1 MVINSKV
8 YIPKLTEQREIL
20 NILKSGNVDLM
31 NPLFDSLRV
40 LFKIYLSNSNGYSG
54 DEVMKSFYKEVKF
67 FYSYKTK
74 SFSAK
79 IFIDDDRY
87 IKYLDYEN
95 EINYKSEFVSK
106 NITYYANIGE
116 DILLLGKKDTK
127 KLHKIFFDP
136 EVNKE
141 NKKEEVLNFL
151 TDKLSQDV
159 LKETSKLD
167 VDVKKVEREF
177 KKLFKNYKISLEC
190 AQSDPHWNDF
200 IVTMFKKE
208 IYSDLE
214 CGCGYLFFDNP
225 EFLNH
230 YKIGAISSLMKNK
243 EFVETIFKESVLFS
257 NYSKKQGCYLSNGYK
272 PLMVLMG
279 LLLLSSTI
287 TSISKK
293 RKFELI
299 SELIPEE
306 GVVFSGNEC
315 DGSLFYYIDYSCGES
330 FNNFMISGAK
340 TFISEVINLLYYL
353 IDKDVNK
360 AKNLVNFVEKILEEN
375 FILEDLLVVGCPG
388 LLADFFLLKEKI
400 KNKQKNKRF
409 SGDLLYQYTIVRYN
423 MMTEDVILNLKK
435 VFNSKGIKIGFVFNK
450 DLSNTASDY
459 NDLVYIS
466 KVSKTIE
473 QPIVINFYDET
484 DDNGVQDKYNFIDNL
499 SRNVHLLKESLTIES
514 DQRLSLK
521 FNFNR
526 SGTITLKNELE
537 ILLNNND
544 QLYSILH
551 ILRGFCDFDIE
562 TWQLKGLFKVR
573 KTKTKDFDKTRYFS
587 QVES

>member
-20 NILKSGNVDLM
+20 NILKSGDKELM
-31 NPLFDSLRV
+31 TPLFDSLRT
-40 LFKIYLSNSNGYSG
+40 LFKIYLSNSNGYSSG
-54 DEVMKSFYKEVKF
+54 EVMKSFYKEVKF
-67 FYSYKTK
+67 IYSYKTK

-79 IFIDDDRY
+79 IFIDDDKY
-87 IKYLDYEN
+87 IKYLGYEG
-95 EINYKSEFVSK
+95 EIKHKTDFVSK
-106 NITYYANIGE
+106 NIKYYANTGE

-127 KLHKIFFDP
+127 KLHKIFFDT

-141 NKKEEVLNFL
+141 DKKEEVLKFL
-151 TDKLSQDV
+151 TDKVSQGV

-167 VDVKKVEREF
+167 VDVKKLEREF
-177 KKLFKNYKISLEC
+177 KKLFKSYKISLEC

-200 IVTMFKKE
+200 VLTMFKKE

-225 EFLNH
+225 ELLNH
-230 YKIGAISSLMKNK
+230 YKFGALSSLMKNK
-243 EFVETIFKESVLFS
+243 EFVEIIFKETVLFS
-257 NYSKKQGCYLSNGYK
+257 KYSKEEGCYLSDGYK

-293 RKFELI
+293 RKFELL

-306 GVVFSGNEC
+306 GVIFSGNEC
-315 DGSLFYYIDYSCGES
+315 DGSLFYYIDYSCGDNFS
-330 FNNFMISGAK
+330 SFMISGAN

-360 AKNLVNFVEKILEEN
+360 AQNLVNFVQKILEEN
-375 FILEDLLVVGCPG
+375 LILEDLVVVGIPG

-400 KNKQKNKRF
+400 KKKQKNKRF

-473 QPIVINFYDET
+473 QPIAINFYDEM
-484 DDNGVQDKYNFIDNL
+484 DDDGRQDKYNFIDNL
-499 SRNVHLLKESLTIES
+499 SRNIHLLKESLKIES

-526 SGTITLKNELE
+526 SGTITLKNELD
-537 ILLNNND
+537 IWLNNDD

-551 ILRGFCDFDIE
+551 ILRGFCDFDLEI
-562 TWQLKGLFKVR
+562 WQLKGLFKVR
-573 KTKTKDFDKTRYFS
+573 KTKIKDFDKTRYFS
-587 QVES
+587 RIEI

>member
-1 MVINSKV
+1 MVINSAV

-20 NILKSGNVDLM
+20 NILNSGDKELM
-31 NPLFDSLRV
+31 TTLFDSLRT

-87 IKYLDYEN
+87 IKYLDYDG
-95 EINYKSEFVSK
+95 EIKIKTDFISK
-106 NITYYANIGE
+106 NITYYANTGE

-141 NKKEEVLNFL
+141 DKKEEVLKFL
-151 TDKLSQDV
+151 TDKVSQDV

-167 VDVKKVEREF
+167 VDVKKLEREF
-177 KKLFKNYKISLEC
+177 KKLFKNCKISLKC
-190 AQSDPHWNDF
+190 ARSDNHWNNF
-200 IVTMFKKE
+200 ILEMFKNE
-208 IYSDLE
+208 IYADIDSA
-214 CGCGYLFFDNP
+214 CSRLFFEKP
-225 EFLNH
+225 ESLSD
-230 YKIGAISSLMKNK
+230 YKVGAYSSLINEKDFAEM
-243 EFVETIFKESVLFS
+243 IFKDNVLFPKF
-257 NYSKKQGCYLSNGYK
+257 SKRQDCYLSESYE
-272 PLMVLMG
+272 PLLILMG

-287 TSISKK
+287 TSIPKK
-293 RKFELI
+293 RKLELL
-299 SELIPEE
+299 SELIPDKEI
-306 GVVFSGNEC
+306 VFSGDKHKEVLWYCIN
-315 DGSLFYYIDYSCGES
+315 YYSGDD
-330 FNNFMISGAK
+330 FNTFMIDGAT
-340 TFISEVINLLYYL
+340 TFISEVKNLLYYL
-353 IDKDVNK
+353 LDKNINK
-360 AKNLVNFVEKILEEN
+360 AQNLVMLVEKILEEN
-375 FILEDLLVVGCPG
+375 IVIEDLLVVGNPE

-400 KNKQKNKRF
+400 KKKRKNKRL

-435 VFNSKGIKIGFVFNK
+435 VFNSKGIKIGFVFDK
-450 DLSNTASDY
+450 DLSDTASDY

-466 KVSKTIE
+466 KVSRMID
-473 QPIVINFYDET
+473 QPIAIDFYNET
-484 DDNGVQDKYNFIDNL
+484 DDSDRQDKYNFIDTL
-499 SRNVHLLKESLTIES
+499 SRNIYLIKESLIIEP

-526 SGTITLKNELE
+526 SKTITLKNEFE
-537 ILLNNND
+537 IWLNNND

-551 ILRGFCDFDIE
+551 ILRGFCDFDLEI
-562 TWQLKGLFKVR
+562 WQLKGLFKVR
-573 KTKTKDFDKTRYFS
+573 KTKIKDFSKTRYFS
-587 QVES
+587 QIES

>member
-106 NITYYANIGE
+106 NITYYANTGE

-151 TDKLSQDV
+151 TDKVSQDV
-159 LKETSKLD
+159 LNETSKLD

-177 KKLFKNYKISLEC
+177 KKLFKNCKINLKS
-190 AQSDPHWNDF
+190 ARSDNHWNNF
-200 IVTMFKKE
+200 ILEMFKNE
-208 IYSDLE
+208 IYADIDS
-214 CGCGYLFFDNP
+214 GCSRLFFEKP
-225 EFLNH
+225 ESLCN
-230 YKIGAISSLMKNK
+230 YKVGAYFSLINEKDFA
-243 EFVETIFKESVLFS
+243 ERIFKENILFPKF
-257 NYSKKQGCYLSNGYK
+257 SKKQDCYLSETYES
-272 PLMVLMG
+272 LLILMG
-279 LLLLSSTI
+279 LLLFSSTI
-287 TSISKK
+287 TSIPKK
-293 RKFELI
+293 RKLELL
-299 SELIPEE
+299 SELIPDKEI
-306 GVVFSGNEC
+306 VFSGDKHKEVLWYCIN
-315 DGSLFYYIDYSCGES
+315 YHCGDD
-330 FNNFMISGAK
+330 FNTFMIDGAT
-340 TFISEVINLLYYL
+340 TFISEVKNLLYYL
-353 IDKDVNK
+353 LDKNIDK
-360 AKNLVNFVEKILEEN
+360 AQNLVMLVEKILEEN
-375 FILEDLLVVGCPG
+375 IVIEDLLVVGNPG

-400 KNKQKNKRF
+400 KNKQKNKRL
-409 SGDLLYQYTIVRYN
+409 SCDLLYQYTIVRYN

-435 VFNSKGIKIGFVFNK
+435 VFNSKGIKIGFVFDK
-450 DLSNTASDY
+450 DLLDTASDY

-473 QPIVINFYDET
+473 QPIAINFYDEI
-484 DDNGVQDKYNFIDNL
+484 DDNGRQDEYNFIDTL

-514 DQRLSLK
+514 DQRLSLN

-526 SGTITLKNELE
+526 SKTITLKNEVV
-537 ILLNNND
+537 IWLNNDD

-551 ILRGFCDFDIE
+551 ILRGFCGFDLEI
-562 TWQLKGLFKVR
+562 WQLKGLFKVR
-573 KTKTKDFDKTRYFS
+573 KTKTKDFAKTRYFS